1 LSTICAEGTFQAVE
15 DVPLARLERAT
26 FCSGDRRSIHPE
38 LQGLGPNHTEGSPG
52 PVDSRTSSPWRGDK
66 LEHMFPQ
73 TCGFEGCTNKH
84 RARGLCSSH
93 LDQLAR
99 GKELTP
105 LLGRHGQKHER
116 CTFPGC
122 TRKHHAGGLCQGH
135 ATQRRRGRSLRPLGS
150 DGRWVDPKGYVF
162 IRCPDPDHPNA
173 KSKPGWIAEHVWVM
187 SQLLGR
193 PLRKGE
199 SVHHRN
205 NIKHDNRP
213 DNLQLW
219 HTHQPRGAS
228 VEDTVRW
235 ARWFLAQYGNEFPET
250 TSET

>member
-1 LSTICAEGTFQAVE
+1 MRKRVYKEPCT
-15 DVPLARLERAT
+15 
-26 FCSGDRRSIHPE
+26 
-38 LQGLGPNHTEGSPG
+38 
-52 PVDSRTSSPWRGDK
+52 
-66 LEHMFPQ
+66 
-73 TCGFEGCTNKH
+73 FEGADGERCPNKA

-93 LDQLAR
+93 LWQLDQ
-99 GKELTP
+99 GKALTP
-105 LLGRHGQKHER
+105 LLGPHGRKYAH

-122 TRKHHAGGLCQGH
+122 DKPHARWGLCTGH
-135 ATQRRRGRSLRPLGS
+135 AAQQQRGQELRPLGEPWRFPANP

-187 SQLLGR
+187 SQVLGR
-193 PLRKGE
+193 PLRRGE
-199 SVHHRN
+199 SVHHLN

-213 DNLQLW
+213 ENLALW

-235 ARWFLAQYGNEFPET
+235 ARWFLREYGEEFPE
-250 TSET
+250 